1 MIGSNSEQQ
10 NTDLEKILFKKLP
23 PTPTHKRAAISTVL
37 ARQQWQH

>member
-10 NTDLEKILFKKLP
+10 NTDYEKNFEKLP
-23 PTPTHKRAAISTVL
+23 PTPTHKRTATSTVL